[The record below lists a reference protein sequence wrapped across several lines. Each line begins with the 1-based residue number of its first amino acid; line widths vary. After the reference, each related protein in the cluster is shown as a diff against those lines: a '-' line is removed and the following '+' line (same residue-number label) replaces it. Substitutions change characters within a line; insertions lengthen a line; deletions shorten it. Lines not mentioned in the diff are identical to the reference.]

1 MFLRI
6 LNVKGDMDLSTRQR
20 LLVLQKK
27 KKKVILTMKV

>member
-27 KKKVILTMKV
+27 KKVILTMKV